1 MNNQWL
7 AWAKELQSL
16 SQAGLQFSKN
26 DFDLE
31 RYKRI
36 REISVDIVSKH
47 ALLEN
52 EIVRNLFANETGY
65 QTPKIDIRAVVFKQ
79 EKILLVKEKLD
90 GKWSLPGGYA
100 DIGLSVKENIIK
112 EVKEEAGID
121 VRPLRVIAI
130 HDRNKHI
137 TDEFPYSAYKI
148 FVECLYLNGGWID
161 NIETHDA
168 KFFSIEEI
176 PELSTGR
183 VTEEQ
188 IKMCF
193 EMEADKNIELQF
205 D

>member
-1 MNNQWL
+1 LNNQWL
-7 AWAKELQSL
+7 TWAKELQSL
-16 SQAGLQFSKN
+16 SQAGLEFSKN
-26 DFDLE
+26 DFDVE

-36 REISVDIVSKH
+36 REISVDIISKH
-47 ALLEN
+47 VLLEN
-52 EIVRNLFANETGY
+52 EFVRNLFANETGY

-121 VRPLRVIAI
+121 VRPIRVLAI
-130 HDRNKHI
+130 HDRNKHVI
-137 TDEFPYSAYKI
+137 DEFPYSAYKI
-148 FVECLYLNGGWID
+148 FVECLYLKGEWID

-168 KFFSIEEI
+168 KFFGIEGI
-176 PELSTGR
+176 PEISTGR
-183 VTEEQ
+183 VTKEQ

>member
-1 MNNQWL
+1 LNNQWL

-16 SQAGLQFSKN
+16 SQAGLEFSKN
-26 DFDLE
+26 GFDLE

-47 ALLEN
+47 AFLEN

-65 QTPKIDIRAVVFKQ
+65 QTPKIDIRAVVFRQ

-121 VRPLRVIAI
+121 VRPVRVLAI
-130 HDRNKHI
+130 HDRNKHV

-148 FVECLYLNGGWID
+148 FVECLYLNGEWID
-161 NIETHDA
+161 NIETHEA
-168 KFFSIEEI
+168 KFFSVEEI

-183 VTEEQ
+183 VTEKQ

-193 EMEADKNIELQF
+193 EMEADKSIELQF